1 MDDSAANPPSA
12 TQKQGMPDGLY
23 RYIWQVSGRDQ
34 IFLSLLA
41 VGVFLLDLAPLELQ
55 RRIVNGALAKHQ
67 LYDLIVLGLL
77 YVGAVLGQGGL
88 KYLLNLY
95 RASVSERANRR
106 LRLQLSPSTSDK
118 SAETDEASETHQE
131 GVDISIIVSEVEA
144 VGGFIGAS
152 ISSAV
157 LNGGLL
163 LAVFGYMLILQ
174 PWMALVALVLFFPQ
188 FLFIPFL
195 QKAINRRTE
204 ERIKVLR
211 ALSVEI
217 VDEAAE
223 RSGPREAGTYR
234 SRVSDIYRL
243 NMEIFRRKFGM
254 NFLMNL
260 LHQIGVIGVLFVG
273 GWFVIQGRTEVG
285 TVVAFIS
292 GLTRV
297 NDPWGDLVSY
307 FRDMTNALVK
317 YRLIVAALG
326 RHRASGDT
334 ASDAA

>member
-1 MDDSAANPPSA
+1 
-12 TQKQGMPDGLY
+12 MPKGLY

-41 VGVFLLDLAPLELQ
+41 VAVFLLDLVPLELQ
-55 RRIVNGALAKHQ
+55 RRIVNGALEKHALMQ
-67 LYDLIVLGLL
+67 LVVLAGL
-77 YVGAVLGQGGL
+77 YVVSVLAQGGL
-88 KYLLNLY
+88 KLLMNVY
-95 RASVSERANRR
+95 RGAVSEAANRR
-106 LRLQLSPSTSDK
+106 LRLQLSPASDERATK
-118 SAETDEASETHQE
+118 PGERRE

-152 ISSAV
+152 VSDAV

-163 LAVFGYMLILQ
+163 LAVFGYMLVLQ
-174 PWMALVALVLFFPQ
+174 PWMAAVAVLLFFPQ

-204 ERIKVLR
+204 RRIKVLR
-211 ALSVEI
+211 GLSIEI

-223 RSGPREAGTYR
+223 RRGPREDGRYR
-234 SRVSDIYRL
+234 RQVDNIYRL
-243 NMEIFRRKFGM
+243 NMQIFRRKFGM

-260 LHQIGVIGVLFVG
+260 LHQLGVIGILFVG

-292 GLTRV
+292 GLNRV
-297 NDPWGDLVSY
+297 NDPWGDLVNY
-307 FRDMTNALVK
+307 FRDMTNAQVK
-317 YRLIVAALG
+317 YRMIATALG
-326 RHRASGDT
+326 HRQADAKATSQTSPSGSS
-334 ASDAA
+334 AEG

>member
-1 MDDSAANPPSA
+1 MNDIAAPRA
-12 TQKQGMPDGLY
+12 TAGKTSTMPRSLY

-41 VGVFLLDLAPLELQ
+41 VAVFLLDLAPLELQ
-55 RRIVNGALAKHQ
+55 RRIVNGALAKHE
-67 LYDLIVLGLL
+67 LRDLIVLGLL
-77 YVGAVLGQGGL
+77 YVAAVLLQGGL
-88 KYLLNLY
+88 KFVLNIY
-95 RASVSERANRR
+95 RGAVSEAANRR
-106 LRLQLSPSTSDK
+106 LRLQLSP
-118 SAETDEASETHQE
+118 ETTKKTESGKKTEGGETARQE

-152 ISSAV
+152 ISDAI

-163 LAVFGYMLILQ
+163 LAVFGYMLVLQ
-174 PWMALVALVLFFPQ
+174 PWMALVAVVLFFPQ

-204 ERIKVLR
+204 SRIKVLR

-217 VDEAAE
+217 VDEAAD
-223 RSGPREAGTYR
+223 RRGPRKAGTYR
-234 SRVSDIYRL
+234 RRVSEIYKL
-243 NMEIFRRKFGM
+243 NMQIFRRKFFM

-260 LHQIGVIGVLFVG
+260 LHQLGVIGILFVG
-273 GWFVIQGRTEVG
+273 GWFVIQGRTDVG

-297 NDPWGDLVSY
+297 NDPWGDLVNY
-307 FRDMTNALVK
+307 FRDMTNARVK
-317 YRLIVAALG
+317 YRLIAKALG
-326 RHRASGDT
+326 RHAPEAPAS
-334 ASDAA
+334 

>member
-1 MDDSAANPPSA
+1 MNDVAAPRAAADKTS
-12 TQKQGMPDGLY
+12 TMPRSLY

-34 IFLSLLA
+34 ILLSLLA
-41 VGVFLLDLAPLELQ
+41 VAVFLLDLAPLELQ
-55 RRIVNGALAKHQ
+55 RRIVNGALAKHE
-67 LYDLIVLGLL
+67 LRDLIVLGLL
-77 YVGAVLGQGGL
+77 YVAAVLVQGGL
-88 KYLLNLY
+88 KYGLNVY
-95 RASVSERANRR
+95 RGAVSEAANRR
-106 LRLQLSPSTSDK
+106 LRLQLSP
-118 SAETDEASETHQE
+118 ETTKKTEGEEAARQE

-152 ISSAV
+152 ISDAI

-163 LAVFGYMLILQ
+163 LAVFGYMLVLQ
-174 PWMALVALVLFFPQ
+174 PWMALVAVVLFFPQ

-204 ERIKVLR
+204 SRIKVLR

-217 VDEAAE
+217 VDEAAD
-223 RSGPREAGTYR
+223 RRGPRKP
-234 SRVSDIYRL
+234 DIYRRRVGDIYKL
-243 NMEIFRRKFGM
+243 NMQIFRRKFGM

-260 LHQIGVIGVLFVG
+260 LHQLGVIGILFVG

-297 NDPWGDLVSY
+297 NDPWGDLVNY
-307 FRDMTNALVK
+307 FRDMTNARVK
-317 YRLIVAALG
+317 YRLIAKALG
-326 RHRASGDT
+326 RHAPDTRAS
-334 ASDAA
+334 

>member
-1 MDDSAANPPSA
+1 MNDVAAPRAAAGKTS
-12 TQKQGMPDGLY
+12 TMPRSLY

-41 VGVFLLDLAPLELQ
+41 VAVFLLDLAPLELQ
-55 RRIVNGALAKHQ
+55 RRIVNGALAKHE
-67 LYDLIVLGLL
+67 LRDLIVLGLL
-77 YVGAVLGQGGL
+77 YVAAVLVQGGL
-88 KYLLNLY
+88 KYGLNVY
-95 RASVSERANRR
+95 RGAVSEAANRR
-106 LRLQLSPSTSDK
+106 LRLQLSP
-118 SAETDEASETHQE
+118 ETTKKTEGEETARQE

-152 ISSAV
+152 ISDAI

-163 LAVFGYMLILQ
+163 LAVFGYMLVLQ
-174 PWMALVALVLFFPQ
+174 PWMALVAVVLFFPQ

-204 ERIKVLR
+204 SRIKVLR

-217 VDEAAE
+217 VDEAAD
-223 RSGPREAGTYR
+223 RRGPRKAGTYR
-234 SRVSDIYRL
+234 RRVGEIYKL
-243 NMEIFRRKFGM
+243 NMQIFRRKFGM

-260 LHQIGVIGVLFVG
+260 LHQLGVIGILFVG

-297 NDPWGDLVSY
+297 NDPWGDLVNY
-307 FRDMTNALVK
+307 FRDMTNARVK
-317 YRLIVAALG
+317 YRLIAKALG
-326 RHRASGDT
+326 RHAPETRTS
-334 ASDAA
+334 

>member
-1 MDDSAANPPSA
+1 MNDVAAPRAAAGKTS
-12 TQKQGMPDGLY
+12 TMPRSLY
-23 RYIWQVSGRDQ
+23 RYIWQVSGRNQ

-41 VGVFLLDLAPLELQ
+41 VAVFLLDLAPLELQ
-55 RRIVNGALAKHQ
+55 RRIVNGALAKHE
-67 LYDLIVLGLL
+67 LRDLIVLGLL
-77 YVGAVLGQGGL
+77 YVAAVLVQGGL
-88 KYLLNLY
+88 KYGLNVY
-95 RASVSERANRR
+95 RGAVSEAANRR
-106 LRLQLSPSTSDK
+106 LRLQLSPETTK
-118 SAETDEASETHQE
+118 RTEGAETARQE

-152 ISSAV
+152 ISDAI

-163 LAVFGYMLILQ
+163 LAVFGYMLVLQ
-174 PWMALVALVLFFPQ
+174 PWMALVAVVLFFPQ

-204 ERIKVLR
+204 SRIKVLR

-223 RSGPREAGTYR
+223 RRGPRKPGTYR
-234 SRVSDIYRL
+234 RRVGDIYKL
-243 NMEIFRRKFGM
+243 NMQIFRRKFGM

-260 LHQIGVIGVLFVG
+260 LHQLGVIGILFVG

-297 NDPWGDLVSY
+297 NDPWGDLVNY
-307 FRDMTNALVK
+307 FRDMTNARVK
-317 YRLIVAALG
+317 YRLIAKALG
-326 RHRASGDT
+326 RHAPEAPAS
-334 ASDAA
+334 

>member
-1 MDDSAANPPSA
+1 MN
-12 TQKQGMPDGLY
+12 QGLY

-41 VGVFLLDLAPLELQ
+41 VMVFLLDLVPLELQ
-55 RRIVNGALAKHQ
+55 RRIVNGALAKHALTQ
-67 LYDLIVLGLL
+67 LILLALL
-77 YVGAVLGQGGL
+77 YLGTVLVQGSL
-88 KYLLNLY
+88 KYLLNVY
-95 RASVSERANRR
+95 RGSVSEAASRR
-106 LRLQLSPSTSDK
+106 LRLQLSPSGSGSK
-118 SAETDEASETHQE
+118 AARAEARKE

-152 ISSAV
+152 ISDAV

-163 LAVFGYMLILQ
+163 IAVFGYMVILQ
-174 PWMALVALVLFFPQ
+174 PWMAAVAALLFLPQ

-204 ERIKVLR
+204 RRIKVLR
-211 ALSVEI
+211 GLSIEI
-217 VDEAAE
+217 VDEAAD
-223 RSGPREAGTYR
+223 RRGPRESDRYTRQVG
-234 SRVSDIYRL
+234 DIYKL

-260 LHQIGVIGVLFVG
+260 LHQCGVIGILFVG

-292 GLTRV
+292 GLNRV
-297 NDPWGDLVSY
+297 NDPWGDLVNY
-307 FRDMTNALVK
+307 FRDMTNARVK
-317 YRLIVAALG
+317 FRLIATALDQNSIAD
-326 RHRASGDT
+326 RIAT
-334 ASDAA
+334 